1 MLRGLDRYVLCLC
14 LASYLCFLGFIALP
28 LAGPIASLAGAFS
41 PPQLH
46 GYLAQ
51 PLQAWLME
59 NADPPGTCFPSSHVA
74 GAWAGALALRRSDVP
89 GAAARVMTTAAAV
102 VTVAVVYCR
111 YHYVL
116 DAVADTA
123 VAALTVRLAKSST
136 PEELT

>member
-1 MLRGLDRYVLCLC
+1 MERYVLCLC
-14 LASYLCFLGFIALP
+14 LASCLCFLVFVALP
-28 LAGPIASLAGAFS
+28 LAGPITSLAGAFS

-46 GYLAQ
+46 GYVAQ
-51 PLQAWLME
+51 PLQAWLMR

-74 GAWAGALALRRSDVP
+74 GAWAGALALRTGDVP
-89 GAAARVMTTAAAV
+89 RAAARVMTAAAVV

-116 DAVADTA
+116 DAVAGTA
-123 VAALTVRLAKSST
+123 VAALTVRLARPGT